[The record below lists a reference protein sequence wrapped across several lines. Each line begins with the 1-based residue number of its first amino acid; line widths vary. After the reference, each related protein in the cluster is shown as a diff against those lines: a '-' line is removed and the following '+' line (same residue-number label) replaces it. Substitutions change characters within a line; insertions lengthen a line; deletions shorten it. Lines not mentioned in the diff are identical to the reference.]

1 MATSK
6 QVTSIQTRMR
16 NAVKRDQACPNY
28 VFKYQ
33 RMHIPLHVPLEF
45 ELDFDKPFITVAIQ
59 LVGTFYITQRIHS
72 ETIQALSVI
81 KNPKKSTWLNFELSQ
96 LQKW

>member
-16 NAVKRDQACPNY
+16 NAVKLDQACPNY
-28 VFKYQ
+28 VIKYQ

-81 KNPKKSTWLNFELSQ
+81 KKPKEVYLAEL
-96 LQKW
+96 

>member
-16 NAVKRDQACPNY
+16 NAVKLDQACPNY
-28 VFKYQ
+28 VIKYQ

-45 ELDFDKPFITVAIQ
+45 ELDFDKPLLLPYSWLEHLTLHREPTVKPYKHYQ
-59 LVGTFYITQRIHS
+59 
-72 ETIQALSVI
+72 
-81 KNPKKSTWLNFELSQ
+81 
-96 LQKW
+96 